1 MHSIINE
8 NGKYIS
14 GEPYNMIL
22 AAVYKGKSK
31 CEMSGYTIHILS
43 HETDKEGNTITRVK
57 VDGIGV
63 LS

>member
-1 MHSIINE
+1 MHSVINE
-8 NGKYIS
+8 NGKYICC
-14 GEPYNMIL
+14 EPYNMIL

-31 CEMSGYTIHILS
+31 CEIAGYTIHILS

-57 VDGIGV
+57 VEKMEA